1 MTWFRKDKSPLTN
14 RDKRDLPSDVF
25 EQCKGCDKILYS
37 EKLVQTLRV
46 CPNCNHHFRIPP
58 KEYIRLLVNEGSFE
72 EINAHL
78 RNQDPLE
85 FTDLKPYPER
95 LKGAQEK
102 LGTNSVVLSGIGSIG
117 THKVALAVMD
127 FRFIGGSMGSLV
139 GEKIARTA
147 RVALQFKTPLIVV
160 SASGGARM
168 QEGIYSLM
176 QLAKTS
182 AVLARLHTQRLPYIS
197 VLTDPTTGGVT
208 ASHAMLGDVNIAEPG
223 ALIGFAGPR
232 VISDTIRQE
241 LPADFQ
247 TAEFL
252 LSHGMIDSVVDRKDL
267 KETIE
272 SLLDH
277 MVG

>member
-37 EKLVQTLRV
+37 EKLVQTLGV
-46 CPNCNHHFRIPP
+46 CPNCNHHFRISP

-72 EINAHL
+72 EIDTHL
-78 RNQDPLE
+78 RSQDPLE
-85 FTDLKPYPER
+85 FTDLKPYLER
-95 LKGAQEK
+95 LKGAQKK
-102 LGTNSVVLSGIGSIG
+102 LGTNSVVVSGVASIG
-117 THKVALAVMD
+117 PHKVALAVMD

-147 RVALQFKTPLIVV
+147 RAALQFKTPLIVV

-182 AVLARLHTQRLPYIS
+182 AVLARLHTERLPYIS

-208 ASHAMLGDVNIAEPG
+208 ASHAMLGDVNISEPG

-252 LSHGMIDSVVDRKDL
+252 LSHGMIDCVVDRKDL

>member
-139 GEKIARTA
+139 GEKIAG
-147 RVALQFKTPLIVV
+147 Q
-160 SASGGARM
+160 
-168 QEGIYSLM
+168 
-176 QLAKTS
+176 
-182 AVLARLHTQRLPYIS
+182 
-197 VLTDPTTGGVT
+197 
-208 ASHAMLGDVNIAEPG
+208 
-223 ALIGFAGPR
+223 
-232 VISDTIRQE
+232 QE
-241 LPADFQ
+241 LPCN
-247 TAEFL
+247 L
-252 LSHGMIDSVVDRKDL
+252 KHRSSSSVHREVLVCRKAY
-267 KETIE
+267 IP
-272 SLLDH
+272 
-277 MVG
+277 

>member
-1 MTWFRKDKSPLTN
+1 
-14 RDKRDLPSDVF
+14 
-25 EQCKGCDKILYS
+25 
-37 EKLVQTLRV
+37 
-46 CPNCNHHFRIPP
+46 
-58 KEYIRLLVNEGSFE
+58 
-72 EINAHL
+72 
-78 RNQDPLE
+78 
-85 FTDLKPYPER
+85 
-95 LKGAQEK
+95 
-102 LGTNSVVLSGIGSIG
+102 
-117 THKVALAVMD
+117 
-127 FRFIGGSMGSLV
+127 MGSLV

-147 RVALQFKTPLIVV
+147 RAALQFKTPLIVV

-182 AVLARLHTQRLPYIS
+182 AVLARLHTERLPYIS

-208 ASHAMLGDVNIAEPG
+208 ASHAMLGDVNISEPG

-252 LSHGMIDSVVDRKDL
+252 LSHGMIDCVVDRKDL

>member
-46 CPNCNHHFRIPP
+46 CPNCNHHFRISP
-58 KEYIRLLVNEGSFE
+58 KEYTRLLVNEGSFE

-95 LKGAQEK
+95 LKGAQKK
-102 LGTNSVVLSGIGSIG
+102 LGTNSVVVSGVGSIG
-117 THKVALAVMD
+117 PHKVALAVMD

>member
-1 MTWFRKDKSPLTN
+1 
-14 RDKRDLPSDVF
+14 
-25 EQCKGCDKILYS
+25 
-37 EKLVQTLRV
+37 
-46 CPNCNHHFRIPP
+46 
-58 KEYIRLLVNEGSFE
+58 
-72 EINAHL
+72 
-78 RNQDPLE
+78 
-85 FTDLKPYPER
+85 
-95 LKGAQEK
+95 
-102 LGTNSVVLSGIGSIG
+102 
-117 THKVALAVMD
+117 
-127 FRFIGGSMGSLV
+127 
-139 GEKIARTA
+139 
-147 RVALQFKTPLIVV
+147 
-160 SASGGARM
+160 M

-208 ASHAMLGDVNIAEPG
+208 ASHAMLGDVNISEPG

-252 LSHGMIDSVVDRKDL
+252 LSHGMIDCVVDRKDL

>member
-252 LSHGMIDSVVDRKDL
+252 LSHGMIDCVVDRKDL

>member
-1 MTWFRKDKSPLTN
+1 
-14 RDKRDLPSDVF
+14 
-25 EQCKGCDKILYS
+25 
-37 EKLVQTLRV
+37 
-46 CPNCNHHFRIPP
+46 
-58 KEYIRLLVNEGSFE
+58 LVNEGSFD
-72 EINAHL
+72 EIDAHL
-78 RNQDPLE
+78 RSQDPLK
-85 FTDLKPYPER
+85 FTDLKPYTER
-95 LKGAQEK
+95 LKGAQKK
-102 LGTNSVVLSGIGSIG
+102 LDTNSVVVSGIGSIG
-117 THKVALAVMD
+117 PHEVALAVMD

-139 GEKIARTA
+139 GEKIARAA
-147 RVALQFKTPLIVV
+147 RAALQFKTPLIVV

-182 AVLARLHTQRLPYIS
+182 AVLARLHTERLPYIS

-208 ASHAMLGDVNIAEPG
+208 ASHAMLGDVNISEPG

-252 LSHGMIDSVVDRKDL
+252 LANGMIDCVVDRKDL

-272 SLLDH
+272 TLLDH